1 MAEQKYIVGIDVGGT
16 FTDLLCLNSESQELL
31 SEKVPSIPGRQWEGV
46 LGALEKLGI
55 DYSEIRAFVHGT
67 TIATNALLE
76 RKGAKTGL
84 ITTDGFRDTLEIG
97 RTRRLIGGLFD
108 IKFVRPKPL
117 VSRDLRVEIDERVA
131 ADGEILKTAAEV
143 DFSPIMEK
151 FRESGVGSIAI
162 AFMNA
167 FRNDANEAAA
177 LAKLQALAG
186 DIPVCASSG
195 VVPEKGEFE
204 RFSTCVLN
212 AYLTPVIRTYLNTL
226 AGELEGQG
234 ISAPVNVM
242 GSNGGVMTLDQ
253 AAQFAAGT
261 FLSGP
266 VGGAGGAVRI
276 CEMAGVDDCITFDM
290 GGTST
295 DVALIHQLMPRISH
309 TNQIDAYPGTAARHP
324 HHRRRRWL
332 DRLGSAGWDA

>member
-1 MAEQKYIVGIDVGGT
+1 M
-16 FTDLLCLNSESQELL
+16 
-31 SEKVPSIPGRQWEGV
+31 
-46 LGALEKLGI
+46 LGALEKLGMI
-55 DYSEIRAFVHGT
+55 IAKSALSCRT

-151 FRESGVGSIAI
+151 FRESGVESIAI

-167 FRNDANEAAA
+167 YRNDANEAAA

-253 AAQFAAGT
+253 AAQFAAVH
-261 FLSGP
+261 FSQVRWAAP
-266 VGGAGGAVRI
+266 VVPFVSARWPVR
-276 CEMAGVDDCITFDM
+276 T
-290 GGTST
+290 
-295 DVALIHQLMPRISH
+295 
-309 TNQIDAYPGTAARHP
+309 TA
-324 HHRRRRWL
+324 
-332 DRLGSAGWDA
+332 